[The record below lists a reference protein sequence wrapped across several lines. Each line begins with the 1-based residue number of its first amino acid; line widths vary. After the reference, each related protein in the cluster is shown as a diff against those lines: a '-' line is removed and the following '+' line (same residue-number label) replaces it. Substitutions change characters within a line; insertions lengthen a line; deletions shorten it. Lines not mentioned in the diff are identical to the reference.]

1 MQVSFLIVRF
11 GPQKHASSPPQWPWG
26 EDTEM
31 MKQRGISQTQ
41 NSEMGMMQMHQ
52 PTPKSEFPNTTP
64 ASNLPRNDPV
74 VGEPQFLLGGGDS
87 WCGRRMSIHSPFVR
101 APDLTLLDE
110 LIGLW
115 YGTHGSMIKVPP
127 LCLVVRSYRILR
139 YDKDMY
145 EFKFSSFW
153 KIHL

>member
-1 MQVSFLIVRF
+1 
-11 GPQKHASSPPQWPWG
+11 
-26 EDTEM
+26 M
-31 MKQRGISQTQ
+31 MKQRGKSQTR

-52 PTPKSEFPNTTP
+52 PTPKSEFPNTTTP
-64 ASNLPRNDPV
+64 ASNLPRNDLV
-74 VGEPQFLLGGGDS
+74 VGEPQFFSTQRQSDAVVETAGAVGG
-87 WCGRRMSIHSPFVR
+87 RSIHSPFVR

-115 YGTHGSMIKVPP
+115 YGTHGSRIQVPP

-145 EFKFSSFW
+145 EFKFSSF
-153 KIHL
+153 